1 MVRASPLAKA
11 FMSTDGPALSQWR
24 PVHVK
29 SSEQQKQLR
38 LDRASHTATVANGA
52 IYVIAGRKGSAFY
65 ADVLRF
71 DIDKHEWRILCP
83 AIPNG
88 FRSRANHTA
97 TLVGGRHIW
106 VVAGSDNEQVIGD
119 VHIFD
124 VLTHTWTKPQIR
136 GDNSL
141 LSRTA
146 HSAELHPSDPRV
158 VLLFGGYD
166 GAAFHNDVV
175 LLHTHTLS
183 VERIVLNSGS
193 VPPPVPRGYH
203 SCTAAGSRC
212 YIYGGRTE
220 AGVVNASEMLAVYD
234 AAVNRWLKPQVEGAW
249 PQARS
254 SHRTVALG
262 NRLLIHGGAAAGEQI
277 DRLADVHTLMICP
290 SSGRLIWSR
299 MDEPP
304 PTTGSASNFRP
315 QGRSAHTVSLVGT
328 DSLYIISGYVGASS
342 GPHRYSG
349 DVFQMQLGVPASE
362 QSPTLPQVQAPSP
375 RHSRGPQQPSPQR
388 HTPKQGR
395 ASPRTSAEAQGA
407 TVNSSIGNAHN
418 GASTSNATAGVTNGK
433 SMRPASPLCQNPAA
447 AIGAAA
453 QHAKR
458 RLPPEDRAQAPAHHQ
473 QAPLDSTGS
482 AYIRR
487 VDSGAGAQDDPIDLT
502 AEQPLATTP
511 LKDPGE
517 FRRSQPAP
525 RVRVGVSVDG
535 VGGAAK
541 AAPAESAWLGGH
553 RRSRGGCGPSRQ
565 PQASE
570 DVVAAVTAKA
580 AGAPRSSA
588 VGLQGRPLQA
598 QAVGDAIASRPA
610 KRLASDA
617 AVAAALAVS
626 ASPPSLP
633 QRGRVPVQ
641 ILPSAAHGNNDVAVP
656 AAVGVVPAAHLP
668 QSPQQQQQ
676 HHPALGSGVAHGHGG
691 AAALLWQ
698 AQAEV
703 YGLPAGTIAAAATA
717 TATAAVA
724 ATTVANN
731 GAGGGYRRP
740 PSPPQGGVAAANS
753 QEAFLTQ
760 LLQDNQSLRRQL
772 QEAQEAERLV
782 AHKLTAQQE
791 DQRRTAE
798 ELSTQRQ
805 SCEMTQAALRS
816 ANMELEEARSQL
828 EHVQQELAEA
838 RQQAAAQQQHAMA
851 AQQAADRERVIVQER
866 AVLMQQQVEDMRKYQ
881 EQVKSLEA
889 LCDRHQAEVEKHR
902 RDLRAEVERHS
913 EEMAAQNDR
922 LNKRDQDVVELTIR
936 LRDAAVQNQK
946 LQQDLGH
953 LQDLKQR
960 LERDISEA
968 REAQQRLQRQMDEQI
983 GDLAR
988 QRDSLQMQLTHANSR
1003 LSTLKSELRR
1013 TTDDLAHRD
1022 AQHAALLQANAD
1034 KVNELAGI
1042 REQLR
1047 AVQQRH
1053 EVLRQQAGLLV
1064 TQMQTMQ
1071 ATAQAMASGS

>member
-1 MVRASPLAKA
+1 MTRASPLAKA
-11 FMSTDGPALSQWR
+11 LMSTDGPAPSQWR
-24 PVHVK
+24 PVQVK
-29 SSEQQKQLR
+29 SSEQQKKLR

-65 ADVLRF
+65 SDVLRF
-71 DIDKHEWRILCP
+71 DIAKHEWRILCP

-88 FRSRANHTA
+88 FQSRANHTA

-136 GDNSL
+136 GENSM

-166 GAAFHNDVV
+166 GAAFHNDLV

-220 AGVVNASEMLAVYD
+220 AGVVDASEMLAVYD
-234 AAVNRWLKPQVEGAW
+234 AVVNRWLKPHVEGAW

-290 SSGRLIWSR
+290 SGGRLIWSR

-304 PTTGSASNFRP
+304 PTTGSASNSRP

-362 QSPTLPQVQAPSP
+362 QSLPVPQVQPPSLHHSQGGPKQPSP
-375 RHSRGPQQPSPQR
+375 RH
-388 HTPKQGR
+388 TLKQGR
-395 ASPRTSAEAQGA
+395 ASPRTTAEAQGA
-407 TVNSSIGNAHN
+407 TVNSSIGNAPN
-418 GASTSNATAGVTNGK
+418 GTSTENAAAGVTNGN

-447 AIGAAA
+447 ATGAAA
-453 QHAKR
+453 QRTKR
-458 RLPPEDRAQAPAHHQ
+458 RLLPADRAQAPAQHQ
-473 QAPLDSTGS
+473 QAPLPSTGS
-482 AYIRR
+482 GYIRR
-487 VDSGAGAQDDPIDLT
+487 VASGAGAQDDPIDLT
-502 AEQPLATTP
+502 AEQPLAATP
-511 LKDPGE
+511 LKDPE
-517 FRRSQPAP
+517 EVRRSQPAP
-525 RVRVGVSVDG
+525 RIRVGVSVEG
-535 VGGAAK
+535 AGGAAT
-541 AAPAESAWLGGH
+541 AAPTESAWLGGH

-570 DVVAAVTAKA
+570 DVVAAVTTKV
-580 AGAPRSSA
+580 AGAPGLSA

-598 QAVGDAIASRPA
+598 QALGDAVASRPA

-626 ASPPSLP
+626 APPPSLP

-641 ILPSAAHGNNDVAVP
+641 ILPSAGQVNKDLAVP
-656 AAVGVVPAAHLP
+656 AVVGVVPAAHLS
-668 QSPQQQQQ
+668 QSPQQQQQQ
-676 HHPALGSGVAHGHGG
+676 HHPALDSGVAHGHGS
-691 AAALLWQ
+691 AAALSWQ

-717 TATAAVA
+717 AATAAVA
-724 ATTVANN
+724 ATTAANN
-731 GAGGGYRRP
+731 GAGGGYHRP
-740 PSPPQGGVAAANS
+740 PSPPHGGLAAANS
-753 QEAFLTQ
+753 QEALLT
-760 LLQDNQSLRRQL
+760 DNQSLRRQL
-772 QEAQEAERLV
+772 QETQEAERLV
-782 AHKLTAQQE
+782 AQKLTAQQE

-805 SCEMTQAALRS
+805 SCEMTQAALRA

-838 RQQAAAQQQHAMA
+838 RQQAAAQKQQATA
-851 AQQAADRERVIVQER
+851 AQQAADRERVIAQER
-866 AVLMQQQVEDMRKYQ
+866 AVLMQQQVEDVRKYQ

-902 RDLRAEVERHS
+902 RDLGAEAERHS
-913 EEMAAQNDR
+913 EEVAALNDR
-922 LNKRDQDVVELTIR
+922 LNKRDQDVVELTNR

-960 LERDISEA
+960 LERDITEA
-968 REAQQRLQRQMDEQI
+968 RETQQRLQRQMDEQI
-983 GDLAR
+983 GDLGR

-1013 TTDDLAHRD
+1013 TTDELAHRD
-1022 AQHAALLQANAD
+1022 AQHTALLQASAE
-1034 KVNELAGI
+1034 KAAELAGM

-1047 AVQQRH
+1047 AVQQKH

-1064 TQMQTMQ
+1064 SQMQTMQ
-1071 ATAQAMASGS
+1071 ATAQTMASGS